1 MRLEQMYQEV
11 ILDHYKHPHHRGLRE
26 PFGAQVHHVNPTCG
40 DEVTLRV
47 ALSDDGETVNDIS
60 YDGQGCSI
68 SQAATSVLTDQV
80 IGQNVHDALVTIAA
94 FTEMVSS
101 RGTVEGDEEV
111 IGDGIAF
118 AGVAKYPARVKCA
131 LLGWMAFKDALA
143 QASAQSDLEEDQD
156 ERDSAR
162 EYERS
167 DSGIGTAG

>member
-26 PFGAQVHHVNPTCG
+26 PFGAEVHHVNPTCG

-47 ALSDDGETVNDIS
+47 ALSEDGEKVTDIS

-80 IGQNVHDALVTIAA
+80 IGLTVGDALKTVAA
-94 FTEMVSS
+94 FSEMVSS
-101 RGTVEGDEEV
+101 RGTVEGDEDV
-111 IGDGIAF
+111 LGDGVAF

-131 LLGWMAFKDALA
+131 LLSWMAWKDATSQIIGA
-143 QASAQSDLEEDQD
+143 TEIEPVEMKKEQS
-156 ERDSAR
+156 
-162 EYERS
+162 
-167 DSGIGTAG
+167 